1 MARPEQRALAGIVLM
16 AVLAV
21 SAACAG
27 KQPLPEGLS
36 WRGGEHGLS
45 QAEFLHDMTFTD
57 ASGARAFDQQIFD
70 RAFKMIA
77 EARRFVL
84 VDMFLYN
91 DFQGP
96 RPEYHRQLARQMTD
110 VLIARKKRS
119 PAMRIAVLTDPV
131 NTMYGGVAP
140 AHFQALRDAGIELY
154 VTDLTKLPDSNPS
167 WSVLWRAFIEPLGN
181 STNGWIPTPFGD
193 DPVTLR
199 SYMSFLN
206 FKANHRKI
214 VITDKGAGLTA
225 LVTSGNPH
233 DPSSA
238 HSNIGVVID
247 GPAAYDLLQTENAA
261 LALNGGPPFEVKRPR
276 AIHNPD
282 LSVQVITEGKI
293 QDAVLAE
300 LRGLARGDELDIA
313 MFFISDRTVIAELKK
328 AHDRGV
334 TMRIVLDPNL
344 TAFGFN
350 RNGIPNVPVA
360 AELAA
365 HGLNLR
371 WCKPTGEQC
380 HYKIMMARHRDG
392 SRWMTLGST
401 NLTRRNLDDFNLE
414 TNLLFRGKGRA
425 RLFGETDRWFEDVW
439 TNKGGRQYTKTL
451 RENVPNTLDKVLI
464 YRFMEGSGW
473 APF

>member
-1 MARPEQRALAGIVLM
+1 MARPERMTRIGILL
-16 AVLAV
+16 AVLALL
-21 SAACAG
+21 SACAG
-27 KQPLPEGLS
+27 KQPLPDGLS
-36 WRGGEHGLS
+36 YRGGEYGLS
-45 QAEFLHDMTFTD
+45 RAEFVSDMTYTD
-57 ASGARAFDQQIFD
+57 PSGERAFDQQIFD

-77 EARRFVL
+77 SAQRFVL

-96 RPEYHRQLARQMTD
+96 RPEPHRQLARQMTE
-110 VLIARKKRS
+110 VLVARKKRS
-119 PAMRIAVLTDPV
+119 PGMRIVVITDPV

-140 AHFQALRDAGIELY
+140 PYFQTLRDAGIELY
-154 VTDLTKLPDSNPS
+154 ITDLTKLPDSNPS
-167 WSVLWRAFIEPLGN
+167 WSGFWRTFIEPLGN

-199 SYMSFLN
+199 SYLSFLN

-214 VITDKGAGLTA
+214 VITDKGSGLTA

-238 HSNIGVVID
+238 HSNIGAVID
-247 GPAAYDLLQTENAA
+247 GPAAWELLQSENAA
-261 LALNGGPPFEVKRPR
+261 LALNDAPPFKVKRPR
-276 AIHNPD
+276 EPRNPN

-293 QDAVLAE
+293 QDAVLTE
-300 LRGLARGDELDIA
+300 LRSLKAGDKLDIA
-313 MFFISDRTVIAELKK
+313 MFFISDRRMIAELKK

-334 TMRIVLDPNL
+334 AMRIVLDPNL

-360 AELAA
+360 AELRA

-380 HYKIMMARHRDG
+380 HYKIMMARHGDG

-414 TNLLFRGKGRA
+414 TNLLFRGNGKA
-425 RLFGETDRWFEDVW
+425 KLFGETDRWFEAVW

-451 RENVPNTLDKVLI
+451 AENVPNTFDKILI